1 MGQQCEENLH
11 FLPALLN
18 VADVIDY
25 ESLEAIQFLELL
37 LQSQI
42 DFGPQQS
49 LYQQGAGRKQNP
61 APQQNQLLAQST
73 DQMGFPAPRV
83 TESQDV
89 LGTIQK
95 RPFQQAL

>member
-1 MGQQCEENLH
+1 MAAAVVRGSLEDPLPVREDQVAGQQDAATFVTMGQQCEENLH

-49 LYQQGAGRKQNP
+49 LVPAGR
-61 APQQNQLLAQST
+61 
-73 DQMGFPAPRV
+73 R
-83 TESQDV
+83 
-89 LGTIQK
+89 
-95 RPFQQAL
+95 